1 MIREASIKDIEKISE
16 IEKEWE
22 DYPLWGVNGFEKEFE
37 KKYSKTFVYEDNGV
51 WGFVNIWDLGEEI
64 EINTIAVDKNKVKRG
79 IGSALLDYIIDYSY
93 KRKAKRILLEVNEE
107 NLKAIKLYQKKG
119 FVIYNKRKKY
129 YDLKYDALLMKKE
142 LL

>member
-22 DYPLWGVNGFEKEFE
+22 NYPLWGVNGFEKEFE

-51 WGFVNIWDLGEEI
+51 LGFVNIWDLGEEI